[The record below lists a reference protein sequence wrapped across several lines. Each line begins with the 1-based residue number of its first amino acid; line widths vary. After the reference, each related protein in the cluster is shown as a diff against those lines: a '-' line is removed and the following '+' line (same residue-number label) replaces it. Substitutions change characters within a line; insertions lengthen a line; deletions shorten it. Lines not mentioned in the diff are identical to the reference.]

1 MLQTLKV
8 KRGMILILLFFL
20 LETGCYR
27 LSEQEINQGKPIRTL
42 DEWQSLGKT
51 EPLQSIV
58 CSGSGALRLISYLDA
73 SEKVLA
79 VEQIEKQSSGFATYR
94 MFHPEFAELPVF
106 GEGHGRDNVEF
117 LLNMNPK
124 PEAIIRIDNPGTG
137 MDPQLLQA
145 RTGIPVILLPYGDL
159 GNERLQLNQTLRLL
173 GHILGKNEK
182 AESLIAFID
191 TQINELIE
199 RTRNIP
205 KENRPTVY
213 LGGLSYRGAHGI
225 NSTTTIYP
233 PFDWLHLNH
242 PASALESENLR
253 ANHLMVSKEQILAWN
268 PDFLFVDLGTL
279 DLADSSG
286 FTELNN
292 QSIYRSLKALQ
303 NQQIYPLLPNN
314 SYNTNFDA
322 MLANAWFIGKT
333 VYPEQFKDVDLAKKT
348 DEISRFL
355 LNDSFM
361 NVFPEKILTFLNKP
375 VFETLPQG
383 GPND

>member
-1 MLQTLKV
+1 MV
-8 KRGMILILLFFL
+8 LFWLCFFFF

-27 LSEQEINQGKPIRTL
+27 LSEQEINQGKPIRTF

-51 EPLQSIV
+51 EPVQSIV

-94 MFHPEFAELPVF
+94 LRHPEFAELPVF
-106 GEGHGRDNVEF
+106 GEGHGRDNIEF

-124 PEAIIRIDNPGTG
+124 PEAIIRVDNPGTG
-137 MDPQLLQA
+137 VDPQLLQA

-173 GHILGKNEK
+173 GQILGKKEK

-191 TQINELIE
+191 AQINELIE

-205 KENRPTVY
+205 KEKRPTVY

-242 PASALESENLR
+242 PASSLVSETLR
-253 ANHLMVSKEQILAWN
+253 ANHIMVSKEQILAWN

-279 DLADSSG
+279 ALADSSG
-286 FTELNN
+286 FTELYN

-303 NQQIYPLLPNN
+303 NQQLYPLLPNN

-333 VYPEQFKDVDLAKKT
+333 VYPEQFKDVDLAKKW
-348 DEISRFL
+348 DEISRFM

-361 NVFPEKILTFLNKP
+361 NVFPEKFLTILNKP
-375 VFETLPQG
+375 VCETLPLDG
-383 GPND
+383 TND

>member
-1 MLQTLKV
+1 MLKMV
-8 KRGMILILLFFL
+8 LFWLCFFFF

-27 LSEQEINQGKPIRTL
+27 LSEQEINQGKPIRTF

-51 EPLQSIV
+51 EPVQSIV

-94 MFHPEFAELPVF
+94 LRHPEFAELPVF
-106 GEGHGRDNVEF
+106 GEGHGRDNIEF

-124 PEAIIRIDNPGTG
+124 PEAIIRVDNPGTG
-137 MDPQLLQA
+137 VDPQLLQA

-173 GHILGKNEK
+173 GQILGKKEK

-191 TQINELIE
+191 AQINELIE

-205 KENRPTVY
+205 KEKRPTVY

-242 PASALESENLR
+242 PASSLVSETLR
-253 ANHLMVSKEQILAWN
+253 ANHIMVSKEQILAWN

-279 DLADSSG
+279 ALADSSG
-286 FTELNN
+286 FTELYN

-303 NQQIYPLLPNN
+303 NQQLYPLLPNN

-333 VYPEQFKDVDLAKKT
+333 VYPEQFKDVDLAKKW
-348 DEISRFL
+348 DEISRFM

-361 NVFPEKILTFLNKP
+361 NVFPEKFLTILNKP
-375 VFETLPQG
+375 VCETLPLDG
-383 GPND
+383 TND